1 MICKFIAAC
10 VTGRPT
16 FLNTITEVKPS
27 TTQFEV
33 LGLGLEGQVPGLE
46 SCKFSK
52 MPCPWL
58 ENSTIF

>member
-10 VTGRPT
+10 VTGT

-27 TTQFEV
+27 RTQFEV
-33 LGLGLEGQVPGLE
+33 LIGLCLEGQVPGLE